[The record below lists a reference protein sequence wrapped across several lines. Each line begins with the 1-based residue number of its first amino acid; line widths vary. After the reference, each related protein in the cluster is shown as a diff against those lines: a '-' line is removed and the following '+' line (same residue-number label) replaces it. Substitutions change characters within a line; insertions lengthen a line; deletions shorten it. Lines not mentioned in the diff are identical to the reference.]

1 MSRQLTAGE
10 RLERMLAI
18 VPWVA
23 GQPAGASI
31 PEVCARFDL
40 DRVQLLSCLE
50 RVFMVGVY
58 PYTPDALIDVVID
71 ADHVQITMPDF
82 FRRPLRLTS
91 EQRLA
96 LLVARRTFQ
105 SMPGHDAKG
114 PLTRGLEKIA
124 VAIGAGESGAVDI
137 DIATAPEDTITRLRA
152 AVAELRT
159 VQFDYYSYGRDVQA
173 HRTVD
178 PWRVQ
183 MDAGKWY
190 LEGRCHDASEPRLFR
205 VDRISGVDVTG
216 RTFDDPGALPP
227 LDVFPRDGID
237 QFIVLDLEPDAQWVI
252 THYPVASVEQLDGG
266 RARVRLAIATRP
278 WLERLLLRLGASATI
293 IDASP
298 GLDDVGPQAARR
310 MLNRYR
316 G

>member
-1 MSRQLTAGE
+1 MSRRLTAGE

-23 GQPAGASI
+23 GQRGGASVAD
-31 PEVCARFDL
+31 VCARFDL
-40 DRVQLLSCLE
+40 DREQLLSCLE

-58 PYTPDALIDVVID
+58 PYTPDALIDVIID

-105 SMPGHDAKG
+105 SIPGHDEDG
-114 PLTRGLEKIA
+114 PLVRGLEKIA
-124 VAIGAGESGAVDI
+124 VAIGAGESGAVDV
-137 DIATAPEDTITRLRA
+137 DIATAAEDSITRLRA
-152 AVAELRT
+152 AVTDRHT
-159 VQFDYYSYGRDVQA
+159 VRFGYYSYGRDA
-173 HRTVD
+173 ESDRTVD

-190 LEGRCHDASEPRLFR
+190 LEGRCHDSDGSRLFR
-205 VDRISGVDVTG
+205 VDRITAVEVTDLG
-216 RTFDDPGALPP
+216 FDDPGVLPP
-227 LDVFPRDGID
+227 FVVFPTEDID
-237 QFIVLDLEPDAQWVI
+237 RFIVLDLDPDAQWVI
-252 THYPVASVEQLDGG
+252 TQYPVESVIDLGG
-266 RARVRLAIATRP
+266 GCTRVRLAIATRP
-278 WLERLLLRLGASATI
+278 WLERLLLRLGAAATVV
-293 IDASP
+293 DASP
-298 GLDDVGPQAARR
+298 GLEGVGPSAARR
-310 MLNRYR
+310 LLDRYR